1 MKLRW
6 EYNISKQFQ
15 SISCLT
21 CWLRAHFPPSKILIW
36 GRISIFDT
44 KNLISRYF
52 STFQLPNHLH
62 LQKMSKIQLYSYGK
76 IQAKQIW
83 LLKYTKTCPKLA
95 VFGHFLIFSVFDGNF
110 LRTLNPKSALLF
122 IKCGIKYPKWPIH
135 AKSVHKT
142 EISNLTKNEIVPHS
156 KHGGGERGVVS
167 VWSEQHWMQM
177 LLDLSRPSCT
187 LPIEWKLHT
196 KNWFFLWKSAVI
208 LDRLE

>member
-1 MKLRW
+1 MCGGGAPCFRIGGAEDNFIFYIEYCFFFVPVMKLRW

-21 CWLRAHFPPSKILIW
+21 VWLRAHFPPSKMLIW
-36 GRISIFDT
+36 GKISIFDT

-52 STFQLPNHLH
+52 TTFQLPNHLH

-95 VFGHFLIFSVFDGNF
+95 VFGHFLIFSVFDVNF

-122 IKCGIKYPKWPIH
+122 IKCGIKYPKWPIY

-142 EISNLTKNEIVPHS
+142 ELSNLTKNEIVLRP
-156 KHGGGERGVVS
+156 KHGAPLHGKYHLKFPF
-167 VWSEQHWMQM
+167 W
-177 LLDLSRPSCT
+177 LLEP
-187 LPIEWKLHT
+187 LP
-196 KNWFFLWKSAVI
+196 
-208 LDRLE
+208 

>member
-21 CWLRAHFPPSKILIW
+21 CWLRAHFPPSKMLIW
-36 GRISIFDT
+36 GKISIFDT

-52 STFQLPNHLH
+52 TTFQLPNHLH

-95 VFGHFLIFSVFDGNF
+95 DFGYFLIFSVFDVNF

-122 IKCGIKYPKWPIH
+122 IKCGIKYPKWPIY
-135 AKSVHKT
+135 AKSVHKR
-142 EISNLTKNEIVPHS
+142 ELSNLTKNEIVLRP
-156 KHGGGERGVVS
+156 KHGAPYGQPDRKI
-167 VWSEQHWMQM
+167 W
-177 LLDLSRPSCT
+177 
-187 LPIEWKLHT
+187 LP
-196 KNWFFLWKSAVI
+196 
-208 LDRLE
+208 

>member
-21 CWLRAHFPPSKILIW
+21 VWLRAHFPPSKMLIW
-36 GRISIFDT
+36 GKISIFDT

-52 STFQLPNHLH
+52 TTFQLPNHLH

-95 VFGHFLIFSVFDGNF
+95 VFGHFLIFSVFDVNF
-110 LRTLNPKSALLF
+110 LRTFNPKSAFLF
-122 IKCGIKYPKWPIH
+122 IKCVIKYPKWPIY

-142 EISNLTKNEIVPHS
+142 ELSNLTKNEIVLRP
-156 KHGGGERGVVS
+156 KHGGGGGS
-167 VWSEQHWMQM
+167 
-177 LLDLSRPSCT
+177 
-187 LPIEWKLHT
+187 K
-196 KNWFFLWKSAVI
+196 FFGKVI
-208 LDRLE
+208 WTSWR

>member
-21 CWLRAHFPPSKILIW
+21 VWLRAHFPPSKMLIW
-36 GRISIFDT
+36 GKISIFDT

-52 STFQLPNHLH
+52 TTFQLPNHLH

-95 VFGHFLIFSVFDGNF
+95 VLGYFLIFSVFDVNF

-122 IKCGIKYPKWPIH
+122 IKCGIKYPKWPIY

-142 EISNLTKNEIVPHS
+142 ELSNLTKNEIVLRP
-156 KHGGGERGVVS
+156 KHGAPP
-167 VWSEQHWMQM
+167 VWTMLKKTALFLHEGFPNKDECDWLWLNCTIKCITCNIFCVGHSE
-177 LLDLSRPSCT
+177 L
-187 LPIEWKLHT
+187 
-196 KNWFFLWKSAVI
+196 V
-208 LDRLE
+208 